1 MRPTSGITLGG
12 RYQLTDRIA
21 IGGMGE
27 VWKARDKVLGRNT
40 AVKILKE
47 EYTGDPNFLRRFR
60 AEAQHTALLN
70 HPGVAN
76 VYDYGEEEGS
86 AYLVMELVP
95 GQPLSSILEK
105 EKVLSPERTLRIIA
119 QTAAAL
125 SAAHA
130 QGLVHRDVKPGN
142 LMITP
147 TGRVKVTDFGIAR
160 LADQVPLTA
169 TGQVMGTAQYL
180 APEQATGQQ
189 ATGSSDLY
197 SLGIIGYEALAG
209 HRPFTGESQIAIALA
224 QVNDTPPPLP
234 DTVPAPVRALIMCML
249 SKDPKERPSDA
260 TALSEAADALRRK
273 DTRGAVE
280 AVPGLAVFL
289 EEQGVAD
296 PSGAETAPLDYDGM
310 RTTHPRAEGT
320 RTDGSPATAALPVT
334 AAQPRTDDDAR
345 GPGAAGAA
353 AVGAAGAAG
362 AAASASTRD
371 HEIAAV
377 RDPQTRPGDVVDPG
391 PPAGGGSAPAR
402 RRRANRWPLWALLG
416 LVVFALLGAL
426 LWPLLTGGR
435 GVGGS
440 APATSQEESSVR
452 VDPEAYRGRPVS
464 EVRTELEGLGLAVR
478 EEDRDAQSPQG
489 TVEEINPVG
498 ALRRGE
504 TVTLAVSTGEGVIP
518 EGLVGQ
524 PVESAI
530 QTLRDRGFT
539 VDRVDDPS
547 ADGADGEVVRV
558 VPGEG
563 ERHRYDTHVQLIVAT
578 GGSDAAPTR
587 EASQPASDPEPSA
600 SEEPSTEPSPSASD
614 EPSPSPTAE
623 SPTATADPEPTPE
636 PSEEPTTP
644 TEDPTTESSGE
655 STAPTDQP
663 TTDPSAD
670 ARGAEASSADA
681 TPSA

>member
-1 MRPTSGITLGG
+1 
-12 RYQLTDRIA
+12 
-21 IGGMGE
+21 
-27 VWKARDKVLGRNT
+27 
-40 AVKILKE
+40 
-47 EYTGDPNFLRRFR
+47 
-60 AEAQHTALLN
+60 
-70 HPGVAN
+70 
-76 VYDYGEEEGS
+76 
-86 AYLVMELVP
+86 
-95 GQPLSSILEK
+95 
-105 EKVLSPERTLRIIA
+105 
-119 QTAAAL
+119 
-125 SAAHA
+125 
-130 QGLVHRDVKPGN
+130 
-142 LMITP
+142 
-147 TGRVKVTDFGIAR
+147 
-160 LADQVPLTA
+160 
-169 TGQVMGTAQYL
+169 
-180 APEQATGQQ
+180 
-189 ATGSSDLY
+189 
-197 SLGIIGYEALAG
+197 
-209 HRPFTGESQIAIALA
+209 
-224 QVNDTPPPLP
+224 
-234 DTVPAPVRALIMCML
+234 
-249 SKDPKERPSDA
+249 
-260 TALSEAADALRRK
+260 
-273 DTRGAVE
+273 
-280 AVPGLAVFL
+280 
-289 EEQGVAD
+289 
-296 PSGAETAPLDYDGM
+296 
-310 RTTHPRAEGT
+310 
-320 RTDGSPATAALPVT
+320 
-334 AAQPRTDDDAR
+334 
-345 GPGAAGAA
+345 AGA
-353 AVGAAGAAG
+353 AAGAAG

-377 RDPQTRPGDVVDPG
+377 RDQQTRPGDVVDPG

-587 EASQPASDPEPSA
+587 EASQPASEPEPSA
-600 SEEPSTEPSPSASD
+600 SEEPSTGPSPSASD

-623 SPTATADPEPTPE
+623 SPTATAGPEPTRE

-644 TEDPTTESSGE
+644 TGDPTTESSGE
-655 STAPTDQP
+655 STAPTGEP